1 MTLLSFASSRPRAQQ
16 KRRGHFVPVFLSVAI
31 GAAAVSI
38 ISYLLWPTWTPVND
52 AGDPSQLPISVGA
65 TLFNVPTASVRMKVQ
80 RHSGPQERV
89 DLGFTYPSLEAGE
102 VVRHVSAETVEQA
115 PQSIDMIFLS
125 IAAHGETPAPEER
138 ARTIYPRYL
147 EAGAPGTDDG
157 LSTRPFRGD
166 APYAGEDLFVA
177 TAPQLVARC
186 TRDGETPG
194 MCLSERRLGGAD
206 LTFRFPRSWL
216 TDWRGVTNAMNRIV
230 TQIYKPQN
238 P

>member
-1 MTLLSFASSRPRAQQ
+1 MTLLSFASSRARPQQ
-16 KRRGHFVPVFLSVAI
+16 KRRGHFVPVLLSVAI
-31 GAAAVSI
+31 GAAAVAV
-38 ISYLLWPTWTPVND
+38 ISYLLWPTWTPADD
-52 AGDPSQLPISVGA
+52 AGDPSQLPISVGT

-102 VVRHVSAETVEQA
+102 VIRHVSAETVEQA

-125 IAAHGETPAPEER
+125 IAIHGETLAPEER

-147 EAGAPGTDDG
+147 EAGAPRTDDG
-157 LSTRPFRGD
+157 LSVRPFRGD
-166 APYAGEDLFVA
+166 TPYASEDLFVA

-216 TDWRGVTNAMNRIV
+216 SDWRGVANAMDRIV